1 MIQVTN
7 VTKHYGATLAL
18 DRLTLVVPS
27 GALFGLVG
35 PNAAGKSTLIKLLM
49 GFIFPDQGRIDRGK
63 LAPAQIGYV
72 PERPSFPPRCPA
84 NDYLK
89 TAGQLGGLRGK
100 TLRQAVES
108 RLNQVGLTEAA
119 GRRIGS
125 FSKGMLQRLAL
136 AHALLCDP
144 PFLLLDEP
152 MDGLDPAGQK
162 HMRDVIRTLP
172 AEGKTVLFSTHRLSE
187 VAEICTHVGV
197 LNRGKL
203 ARSGALAE
211 VLSLRPRIVLDVD
224 HLSDEL
230 RTRLTALHP
239 AIAIQD
245 GSIVL
250 NGDAIDC
257 KREVLALLLSDG
269 ADLLQLVQERTTLE
283 QVYLEAMNS

>member
-1 MIQVTN
+1 MIQVAN

-18 DRLTLVVPS
+18 DRLTLSVPE

-35 PNAAGKSTLIKLLM
+35 PNAAGKSTLIRLLM
-49 GFIFPDQGRIDRGK
+49 GFIFPDQGKIDRGE
-63 LAPAQIGYV
+63 LVPAKIGYV
-72 PERPSFPPRCPA
+72 PERPSFPLRCPA
-84 NDYLK
+84 NEYLQ
-89 TAGQLGGLRGK
+89 TAGQLGGLHGK
-100 TLRQAVES
+100 VLRQAVNS
-108 RLNQVGLTEAA
+108 RLNQVGLGEAA

-136 AHALLCDP
+136 ANALLCDP

-162 HMRDVIRTLP
+162 HMRDLIRTLP

-203 ARSGALAE
+203 ARAGALDQ
-211 VLSLRPRIVLDVD
+211 VLALRPRIVLRVD
-224 HLSDEL
+224 HLSEQL
-230 RTRLTALHP
+230 GGRLAALHP
-239 AIAIQD
+239 AITVQD
-245 GSIVL
+245 STITL
-250 NGDAIDC
+250 NGDAMGC
-257 KREVLALLLSDG
+257 KREVLALLMSEG
-269 ADLLQLVQERTTLE
+269 ADLQHLAQERTTLE